1 MLQLNADYF
10 LKKKSS
16 KLCLEE
22 FVEDL
27 LQMYKPKA
35 FNATTVNMQYILFF
49 IQLILADTNH
59 PTPDKHMYLIITLS
73 LKLI

>member
-1 MLQLNADYF
+1 MNITLMLQLNADYF

-35 FNATTVNMQYILFF
+35 FNATTVNMQYILFYF
-49 IQLILADTNH
+49 S
-59 PTPDKHMYLIITLS
+59 YS
-73 LKLI
+73 